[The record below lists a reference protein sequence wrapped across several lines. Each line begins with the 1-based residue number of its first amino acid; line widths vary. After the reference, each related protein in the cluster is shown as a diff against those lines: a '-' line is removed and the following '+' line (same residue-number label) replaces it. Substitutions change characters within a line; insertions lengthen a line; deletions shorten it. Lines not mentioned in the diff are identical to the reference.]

1 MNCVCSDPD
10 CQVHYV
16 LWPRDGLI
24 LANVWWTTDGVKYA
38 QMVARVIGT
47 ILESLF
53 DWSVLSP
60 IVVEMVIQLRD
71 GCVHCGA
78 SHLALLTN

>member
-53 DWSVLSP
+53 
-60 IVVEMVIQLRD
+60 
-71 GCVHCGA
+71 GK
-78 SHLALLTN
+78 